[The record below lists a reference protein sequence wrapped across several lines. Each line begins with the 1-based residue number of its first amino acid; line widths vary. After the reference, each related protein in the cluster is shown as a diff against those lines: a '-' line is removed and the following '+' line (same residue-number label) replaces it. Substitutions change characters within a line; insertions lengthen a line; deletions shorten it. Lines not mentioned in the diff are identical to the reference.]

1 MQPVGIEGVFR
12 KKDRLFTINPDY
24 CNGFEVYNEKIVKQN
39 DREYRSWNPYRSKLA
54 AAILK
59 GLNNLSIESDSKV
72 LYLGAATGT
81 TVSHISDI
89 VKDGVVYAV
98 ENSPVAMKKLLKL
111 CKKRRNI
118 VPILSDANH
127 PDKYATLVPIVDFL
141 YQDISQRNQSEIF
154 LKNIM
159 RYLRVNGQGVL
170 MIKSRSIDVSLKPE
184 KTYELVINELENN
197 GLGIEKLIDLSPY
210 EKDHAAILLSF

>member
-1 MQPVGIEGVFR
+1 MQPAGIEGIFR
-12 KKDRLFTINPDY
+12 TKDRLFTINPDY
-24 CNGFEVYNEKIVKQN
+24 CRGFGVYNEKIVKQN
-39 DREYRSWNPYRSKLA
+39 GKEYRSWSPYRSKFA

-59 GLNNLSIESDSKV
+59 GLNDINIESDSKI

-111 CKKRRNI
+111 CEKRRNI
-118 VPILSDANH
+118 IPILSDANH
-127 PDKYATLVPIVDFL
+127 PDKYAATVPTIDFL
-141 YQDISQRNQSEIF
+141 YQDVSQRNQSEIF
-154 LKNIM
+154 LKNVM
-159 RYLRVNGQGVL
+159 RHLRIKGQGVL
-170 MIKSRSIDVSLKPE
+170 MVKSRSIDVALKPE

-197 GLGIEKLIDLSPY
+197 KLKIEKLVDLSPY
-210 EKDHAAILLSF
+210 EKDHAAILLSL